1 MANRIK
7 ELDGLSVGAGNGG
20 PIESARPA
28 TAVSSST
35 SGSSSALGNSDSVQ
49 ITPHA
54 RLLTSLSQAVQ
65 NAPEVDAARV
75 SRLQQAIGAGQYQVD
90 PEQTATRLL
99 RLEQDLAETGAQ

>member
-7 ELDGLSVGAGNGG
+7 ELDGLSVGPGSGG
-20 PIESARPA
+20 PIESVRSA
-28 TAVSSST
+28 TTVSSST
-35 SGSSSALGNSDSVQ
+35 SGSSSGLGNSDSVQ
-49 ITPHA
+49 ITSHA

-75 SRLQQAIGAGQYQVD
+75 SRLQQAIETGQYQVD

-99 RLEQDLAETGAQ
+99 RLEQDLGETGAQ